1 MIHILRNYRKWFS
14 KPGSFPTT
22 LPKCWGFLPNDAKK
36 KGKRASNLTGKK
48 IKIQEDI
55 SLKDRSKG
63 KQYSI
68 EKSRGREV
76 IN

>member
-1 MIHILRNYRKWFS
+1 MML
-14 KPGSFPTT
+14 
-22 LPKCWGFLPNDAKK
+22 K

-76 IN
+76 INRKKVLYDTTQILVMPCDWANQ

>member
-1 MIHILRNYRKWFS
+1 MML
-14 KPGSFPTT
+14 
-22 LPKCWGFLPNDAKK
+22 KK